1 MDGEFK
7 KYITELG
14 LNKPA
19 SLNTIEE
26 VEKSLGIKFPS
37 DYVDLM
43 LFTNGCEG
51 SIGESYIVMWPIE
64 EIVQN
69 NEDFEVEEYV
79 PGLILFGS
87 NGSGEAFGFDIRTE
101 KPSYIMVPFLLEL
114 EAVIRQGSTINAFFE
129 RLYTDNLFEK

>member
-37 DYVDLM
+37 DYVDFM

-87 NGSGEAFGFDIRTE
+87 NGSGEAFGFDMRTE
-101 KPSYIMVPFLLEL
+101 KPSYIMVPFLLEA
-114 EAVIRQGSTINAFFE
+114 EAVISQGSTINAFFE
-129 RLYTDNLFEK
+129 RLYTDTLFER